1 MSRHYTKKVVFRLAK
16 AIKMTEDGRKKLEEE
31 LELLKTKGRA
41 EIAEKIKIARG
52 YGDLS
57 ENSEYD
63 EAKNEQA
70 KIEARIVEI
79 EATLK
84 NAEIITDMK
93 GAPKI
98 VKVGAKVKVLDIDQN
113 AEFVYH
119 IVGSTESD
127 PRQNKIS
134 DESPVGKALM
144 GKKTGQEILV
154 EVPAGEIKLKILSIS
169 K

>member
-1 MSRHYTKKVVFRLAK
+1 MAK
-16 AIKMTEDGRKKLEEE
+16 SIKMTEDGLKKLQDE
-31 LELLKTKGRA
+31 LENLKTKGRA
-41 EIAEKIKIARG
+41 DIAEKIKIARG

-84 NAEIITDMK
+84 NAEIISDIK

-98 VKVGAKVKVLDIDQN
+98 VKVGAKVKVLDIELN
-113 AEFVYH
+113 EEFEYY
-119 IVGSTESD
+119 IVGSTEAD
-127 PRQNKIS
+127 PANNKIS
-134 DESPVGKALM
+134 DESPVGKALI
-144 GKKTGQEILV
+144 GKKTGSEAIV
-154 EVPAGEIKLKILSIS
+154 EAPAGEIKFKILKIS